1 MPDYNTL
8 KFSKQDTR
16 KAMATICGLVTSARK
31 IPTKKDPTK
40 FVMIGTIEDLTDKI
54 EVVGFGNTVSEYG
67 DFLVPENKVIIS
79 GKVQQK
85 EDNENVTTSLIID
98 SIKPVENTNLVT
110 ISLNEDFKFEELCNI
125 KDVLASHHGSDPV
138 MFKLHDSEDKL
149 LTGSTFWVDAK
160 NDLAQVLNNIYKD
173 RLSVN
178 IKSMDETNTLDQPVN
193 V

>member
-1 MPDYNTL
+1 M
-8 KFSKQDTR
+8 
-16 KAMATICGLVTSARK
+16 
-31 IPTKKDPTK
+31 
-40 FVMIGTIEDLTDKI
+40 
-54 EVVGFGNTVSEYG
+54 
-67 DFLVPENKVIIS
+67 
-79 GKVQQK
+79 
-85 EDNENVTTSLIID
+85 IID

-110 ISLNEDFKFEELCNI
+110 ISLNEDFKFDELCNI